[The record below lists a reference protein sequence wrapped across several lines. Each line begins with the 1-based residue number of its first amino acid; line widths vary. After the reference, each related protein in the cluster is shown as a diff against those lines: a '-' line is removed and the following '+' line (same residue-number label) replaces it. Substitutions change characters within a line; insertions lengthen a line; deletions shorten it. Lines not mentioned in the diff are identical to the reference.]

1 MKLYIDDKELK
12 LLMEEKRD
20 LIGTKIQWDALI
32 SAISFIISV
41 ATATYGDILSIP
53 KIVIKTVFLIISIA
67 YFVKVLYECINSKI
81 HKYDHKDLTS
91 DIEKLNTFFGCD

>member
-1 MKLYIDDKELK
+1 MKLYIDDKDLK

-41 ATATYGDILSIP
+41 ATATYEDFLFFP
-53 KIVIKTVFLIISIA
+53 KIVIKTVFLIIG
-67 YFVKVLYECINSKI
+67 
-81 HKYDHKDLTS
+81 LT
-91 DIEKLNTFFGCD
+91 DTLVTC